1 MKRLAHLP
9 ATVVLLGGL
18 ATVCPAQI
26 SNFPHVQNFDTL
38 APPALPA
45 SWSSSQNR
53 TPGTNDFTTGTT
65 NPRSK
70 PNSIG
75 ITNAAVAQSLVS
87 PLFDFMGEIPD
98 SLIFHVR
105 RSATFNARMLVEASL
120 DSGTTYTIRLGDS
133 LANPNPTN
141 YVRVALGLPFV
152 LSTSPA
158 VKFRWR
164 TVADAGATA
173 TLRMDDISVTTEVNE
188 DLALSALR
196 FIPQLPGEQD
206 SVRALAKIK
215 NLGQQSAQNF
225 SVELF
230 VDANNDSLPQT
241 SELRS
246 SVTNSV
252 PLAAAD
258 SIELG
263 GHVGTLAPGSQLIIG
278 RVVFPPDQ
286 NLSNN
291 QRFASLN
298 VGFRAQSIVINEIMY
313 GPTSPEPEWV
323 EVFNTRTDSVN
334 VKNWLISDSSRTS
347 RRTIATQDVK
357 IPPGGFAVLTKNP
370 ATLLSIHPTIPSIII
385 GITSFPSLNNTTDA
399 IVVYDSRAI
408 ANDSVRYS
416 SSWGG
421 DGGRSLERID
431 PLGSSTQQTNW
442 GTTRSAAR
450 STPGERNS
458 LTRKD
463 RDLAVDSLRFSLPFP
478 HAGDSLQILVPI
490 RNPGRET
497 VSSFAVQLFRDTNG
511 DSLAQPSELIGSA
524 NRSVPLLPLDSV
536 TISFLQRNVRAGTS
550 VYIARIEFGADE
562 DTTNNIRLG
571 RIIVGYPAGSVR
583 INEIMY
589 APNAGVPEWVEVFNT
604 RNDTLDLNKW
614 LLGNRS
620 SSLRYELTNVRLP
633 LAPNTHLVFTK
644 DSALFRQAYPLVTES
659 VVQSALLPTFLWN
672 NSGDAVALLD
682 NRRLVMDSVFYRPT
696 WGGSNGRSLERIDAL
711 AAANDSANWATSGD
725 SLGATP
731 TRRNSQVRLDND
743 LRLVSVSSDT
753 IRPGENA
760 RLHIVV
766 RNVGKLPSSTFEL
779 KLFDDLNGDSL
790 GTSSEQFHAQTVSAT
805 LAPRESTVVAVE
817 WTRPASGMHRV
828 LAHINYMPDERLSN
842 NIGFSILR
850 VGYAER
856 TLVINEIMFA
866 PLTNNAEYVE
876 FYNASDADVDV
887 AQWNMRD
894 RATSSGVNEFR
905 LALSPKVV
913 RPGEFFVLASDSS
926 VLRLFSATTFEP
938 RLLTIANQSS
948 LSLNNDGDDVVLL
961 DPSGFA
967 IDSVS
972 FSPAWHNPNVT
983 DNTGRSLEKI
993 NPSLPSSV
1001 ARNWTTSALAIG
1013 GTPGKPNSVFTST
1026 LPQQSK
1032 LTITPN
1038 PFSPDGDGREDFAII
1053 QYELPL
1059 TVSQIRIRL
1068 YDAVGR
1074 KIRTLANNEP
1084 SGSRG
1089 SIVWDGMDDDRR
1101 KARIGVYIVLLEAI
1115 DDRGG
1120 VVETAKGVVVVAAKL

>member
-1 MKRLAHLP
+1 MKRLAHLQ
-9 ATVVLLGGL
+9 AAVVLLGGL

-38 APPALPA
+38 APPALP
-45 SWSSSQNR
+45 SGWTSSQNR
-53 TPGTNDFTTGTT
+53 TPGTNDFTSGTT
-65 NPRSK
+65 NPRSG
-70 PNSIG
+70 PHSIG
-75 ITNAAVAQSLVS
+75 ITNAAIAQALVS
-87 PLFDFMGEIPD
+87 PLFDFTGRIPD
-98 SLIFHVR
+98 SLVFYVR
-105 RSATFNARMLVEASL
+105 RSTTFNARMLVEVSL
-120 DSGTTYTIRLGDS
+120 DSGNTFTTRLGDS
-133 LANPNPTN
+133 LANPNPNT
-141 YVRVALGLPFV
+141 YVRVALGLPVV
-152 LSTSPA
+152 LSTSRA
-158 VKFRWR
+158 VQFRWR

-173 TLRMDDISVTTEVNE
+173 TLRIDDISITVAVSD
-188 DLALSALR
+188 DLALRSLR
-196 FIPQLPGEQD
+196 FLPPLPAEQET
-206 SVRALAKIK
+206 VRALAKIK
-215 NLGQQSAQNF
+215 NLGQHSAQNF
-225 SVELF
+225 SVEF
-230 VDANNDSLPQT
+230 FIDANNDSLPQP

-246 SVTNSV
+246 RVTHSV
-252 PLAAAD
+252 PLPAAD
-258 SIELG
+258 SVELSAD
-263 GHVGTLAPGSQLIIG
+263 VGALAPGVQLVMGNVI
-278 RVVFPPDQ
+278 FPPDQ
-286 NLSNN
+286 NVSNN
-291 QRFASLN
+291 LRAAPLN
-298 VGFRAQSIVINEIMY
+298 VGFRIQSIVINEIMY

-323 EVFNTRTDSVN
+323 EVFNTRSDSIN
-334 VKNWLISDSSRTS
+334 LKNWLISDSSRTS
-347 RRTIATQDVK
+347 RRTVATQDVK

-370 ATLLSIHPTIPSIII
+370 ATLLTIHPSIPSLIL
-385 GITSFPSLNNTTDA
+385 GVSSFPSLNNTADA
-399 IVVYDSRAI
+399 IVLYDSRAI

-421 DGGRSLERID
+421 SGGRSLERID
-431 PLGSSTQQTNW
+431 PLGTSTHQSNW

-463 RDLAVDSLRFSLPFP
+463 RDLAVDSLRVVPPYPTTS
-478 HAGDSLQILVPI
+478 DSLVTLVTI

-497 VSSFAVQLFRDTNG
+497 VASFTVQLFEDANE
-511 DSLAQPSELIGSA
+511 DSLAQPAELIGSTT
-524 NRSVPLLPLDSV
+524 RVVPLLPLDSV
-536 TISFLQRNVRAGTS
+536 TISFPQRNVRAGTH
-550 VYIARIEFGADE
+550 VHIARVEFGADE
-562 DTTNNIRLG
+562 DTTNNIRPR

-589 APNAGVPEWVEVFNT
+589 APNAGVPEWVEVVNT
-604 RNDTLDLNKW
+604 RSDTVDLNRW

-620 SSLRYELTNVRLP
+620 SSSRYELTNARLP
-633 LAPNTHLVFTK
+633 LTPNGYLVFTK
-644 DSALFRQAYPLVTES
+644 DSALFRQAYPSASEH
-659 VVQSALLPTFLWN
+659 VVQSASLPTFLWN
-672 NSGDAVALLD
+672 NNGDAVALLD
-682 NRRLVMDSVFYRPT
+682 NRRLMMDSVFFHST
-696 WGGSNGRSLERIDAL
+696 WGGGNGKSLERIDAL

-731 TRRNSQVRLDND
+731 TRRNSHVRLDND

-766 RNVGKLPSSTFEL
+766 RNVGKLPSSAFEL
-779 KLFDDLNGDSL
+779 RVFDDLNGDSL
-790 GTSSEQFHAQTVSAT
+790 GAGSEQFHAQTVSAT

-817 WTRPASGMHRV
+817 WTRPASGLHRV
-828 LAHINYMPDERLSN
+828 IAHVSYSPDERLSN
-842 NIGFSILR
+842 NIAFSILR
-850 VGYAER
+850 VGHSVR
-856 TLVINEIMFA
+856 TLVVNEIMFA
-866 PLTNNAEYVE
+866 PLTGNAEYVE
-876 FYNASDADVDV
+876 FYNASDADIDV
-887 AQWNMRD
+887 AQWMVRD

-926 VLRLFSATTFEP
+926 MLRLFSATTFEA
-938 RLLTIANQSS
+938 RLLTIAHQSS

-961 DPSGFA
+961 DPSGFT

-983 DNTGRSLEKI
+983 DKTGRSLEKI
-993 NPSLPSSV
+993 NPMLPSNIS
-1001 ARNWTTSALAIG
+1001 RNWTTSALAIG
-1013 GTPGKPNSVFTST
+1013 GTPGKPNSVFTSI

-1038 PFSPDGDGREDFAII
+1038 PFSPDGDGREDFVII

-1089 SIVWDGMDDDRR
+1089 SIVWDGLDDDKQ

-1120 VVETAKGVVVVAAKL
+1120 VVETAKGVVVVATKL